1 MTLTAV
7 FGFLGVLLG
16 SGITAFVTVY
26 REQIAS
32 LREREARE
40 IQRRRERQDQAT
52 VFQRE
57 NILALQGVLSELE
70 LAVYRE
76 QDRMLV
82 EMKRVGSWPA
92 RQWETPTAEAWHEAF
107 IRAEALRA
115 RLFDDQL
122 RQLATEI
129 GDVSRDSVWSKTIE
143 DAEKSNESL
152 RDLSARFNQRV
163 SKVLPEL
170 F

>member
-57 NILALQGVLSELE
+57 NILA
-70 LAVYRE
+70 R
-76 QDRMLV
+76 
-82 EMKRVGSWPA
+82 
-92 RQWETPTAEAWHEAF
+92 
-107 IRAEALRA
+107 
-115 RLFDDQL
+115 
-122 RQLATEI
+122 
-129 GDVSRDSVWSKTIE
+129 
-143 DAEKSNESL
+143 
-152 RDLSARFNQRV
+152 
-163 SKVLPEL
+163 
-170 F
+170 